1 MDDREWMYK
10 GWAKGF
16 RMTSEWIANAEAFL
30 DEAFA
35 KVKGSSTIWCPCS
48 RCRNWRRHTKLDMAK
63 HLCKYGFATDYTKWT
78 YHSDTI
84 RVMNEVVR
92 QRIKVHDVDA
102 NVTFNPEDPPEAN
115 TKPTIH
121 NRITQDNT
129 MAREV
134 HGPNFDPSNQN
145 LDGEIVTRVGQG
157 KKHGRYF
164 IGDNILNT
172 AATPTLSQ
180 VRAKSTSSSSTI
192 RTRSDIAHSLIEAV
206 QVISVLSLIFTYI
219 CFVF

>member
-1 MDDREWMYK
+1 
-10 GWAKGF
+10 
-16 RMTSEWIANAEAFL
+16 
-30 DEAFA
+30 
-35 KVKGSSTIWCPCS
+35 
-48 RCRNWRRHTKLDMAK
+48 
-63 HLCKYGFATDYTKWT
+63 
-78 YHSDTI
+78 
-84 RVMNEVVR
+84 MNEVVR

-102 NVTFNPEDPPEAN
+102 NVTFNPEGPPEAN

-157 KKHGRYF
+157 KKHDRYF

-180 VRAKSTSSSSTI
+180 VRAKSTSSSLTI